1 MRPSLT
7 NTTNSVLQAPTEGL
21 GDETA
26 HSETM
31 PWDASQF
38 TASDDRVR
46 GGKSQSYLTVL
57 SAPASSASSSS
68 QAEFSGHL
76 DITALGGAGFASQ
89 RTADGVPGWDLSS
102 YDALVLDV
110 ARADD
115 RRYTLT
121 LKDEVLP
128 RRPDG
133 RDQSSVSWEYDF
145 VVGAGKGSTSA
156 AGDGG
161 GSKADSTRVVIPFGE
176 FKPTY
181 RGKPKPDAEPLDLK
195 NVRRMTFMMRSFFGD
210 QEGDFS
216 IVFNSVA
223 VEKTDKNRDCSI
235 DSVAA
240 AKLARNEQQHAGSG
254 VPKGNNLTSWIG
266 RLCGWGR

>member
-1 MRPSLT
+1 MYLF
-7 NTTNSVLQAPTEGL
+7 G
-21 GDETA
+21 GDR
-26 HSETM
+26 

-57 SAPASSASSSS
+57 NGPEAAAS
-68 QAEFSGHL
+68 QAQFSGNL

-89 RTADGVPGWDLSS
+89 RTADDVPGWDVSG
-102 YDALVLDV
+102 YDVLVLDV
-110 ARADD
+110 ARADS
-115 RRYTLT
+115 RKYTLT
-121 LKDEVLP
+121 LKDEILP

-133 RDQSSVSWEYDF
+133 RDQSTVSWEYDF
-145 VVGAGKGSTSA
+145 VVGAGAGAGAGEGHATGSGST
-156 AGDGG
+156 AG
-161 GSKADSTRVVIPFGE
+161 STLLVIPFGD
-176 FKPTY
+176 FQPTY

-195 NVRRMTFMMRSFFGD
+195 NVKRVSFMMRSFFGT

-223 VEKTDKNRDCSI
+223 VEKRDKLRDGSI

-240 AKLARNEQQHAGSG
+240 AKLVRDGQQRADSSASKGGST
-254 VPKGNNLTSWIG
+254 LASWFG
-266 RLCGWGR
+266 KLCGWGR

>member
-1 MRPSLT
+1 MPHVSEKAWSPDARHFRCVCPPGCGYLVGRAIHARGASST
-7 NTTNSVLQAPTEGL
+7 PPRICATSACRRDSGDGTASPGGRQSHVRNHEAANTQN
-21 GDETA
+21 
-26 HSETM
+26 HRR
-31 PWDASQF
+31 WDASQF

-57 SAPASSASSSS
+57 PAAAPSSSS

-89 RTADGVPGWDLSS
+89 RTADGVAGWDVSA

-110 ARADD
+110 AHADS

-133 RDQSSVSWEYDF
+133 RDQSTVSWEYDF
-145 VVGAGKGSTSA
+145 VVGA
-156 AGDGG
+156 DGG
-161 GSKADSTRVVIPFGE
+161 GSTAGAGGSTRVVIPFGE

-195 NVRRMTFMMRSFFGD
+195 NVKRISFMMR
-210 QEGDFS
+210 
-216 IVFNSVA
+216 
-223 VEKTDKNRDCSI
+223 R
-235 DSVAA
+235 
-240 AKLARNEQQHAGSG
+240 
-254 VPKGNNLTSWIG
+254 
-266 RLCGWGR
+266 

>member
-1 MRPSLT
+1 MYLFGG
-7 NTTNSVLQAPTEGL
+7 NK
-21 GDETA
+21 
-26 HSETM
+26 

-46 GGKSQSYLTVL
+46 GGKSQSYLTVVPAPP
-57 SAPASSASSSS
+57 APASGS

-89 RTADGVPGWDLSS
+89 RTADGVPGWDVSG

-110 ARADD
+110 ARADA
-115 RRYTLT
+115 RKYTLT

-133 RDQSSVSWEYDF
+133 RDQSTVSWEYDF
-145 VVGAGKGSTSA
+145 VVKPDRDGVAAGAGST
-156 AGDGG
+156 AG
-161 GSKADSTRVVIPFGE
+161 STRVVIPFGE
-176 FKPTY
+176 FQPTY
-181 RGKPKPDAEPLDLK
+181 RGKPKSDAEPLDLK
-195 NVRRMTFMMRSFFGD
+195 NVKRISFMMRSFFGD

-216 IVFNSVA
+216 VVFNSVA
-223 VEKTDKNRDCSI
+223 VEKRGGDRDGSI

-240 AKLARNEQQHAGSG
+240 AKVAQHEGPPGESGAKGST
-254 VPKGNNLTSWIG
+254 LTTWIG